1 MLMTQ
6 RLCRSNT
13 ERMVAGVCGGLA
25 AYFEIDPTIVRVVYA
40 VATALT
46 GFLPGILLYLVM
58 ALVMPPGSPGEEGQ
72 RVIAVPLGRT
82 TLAGVILVVFGG
94 LLLLGNFGLLAWWS
108 WTRLWPLLLIL
119 VGAVLLMRG
128 RA

>member
-1 MLMTQ
+1 MTQ
-6 RLCRSNT
+6 RLSRST
-13 ERMVAGVCGGLA
+13 SERMVAGVCGGLA
-25 AYFEIDPTIVRVVYA
+25 LYFDIDPTIVRVVYA

-58 ALVMPPGSPGEEGQ
+58 ALVMPSGSPGEEGQ
-72 RVIAVPLGRT
+72 SVGDMPLGRAT
-82 TLAGVILVVFGG
+82 VAGVILVVFGG

-119 VGAVLLMRG
+119 VGALLLMRG

>member
-1 MLMTQ
+1 MAQ
-6 RLCRSNT
+6 RLYRSRT
-13 ERMVAGVCGGLA
+13 ERMVSGVCGGLA
-25 AYFEIDPTIVRVVYA
+25 EYFDIDPTIVRVVYA
-40 VATALT
+40 VATVLT

-58 ALVMPPGSPGEEGQ
+58 ALVMPVGHAGEAVEG
-72 RVIAVPLGRT
+72 VAVPTSRT
-82 TLAGVILVVFGG
+82 VAAGAILVVLGA

-108 WTRLWPLLLIL
+108 WTRLWPLLLVL

>member
-1 MLMTQ
+1 MAQ
-6 RLCRSNT
+6 RLYRSRT
-13 ERMVAGVCGGLA
+13 ERMVSGVCGGLA
-25 AYFEIDPTIVRVVYA
+25 EYFDIDPTIVRVVYA
-40 VATALT
+40 VATVLT

-58 ALVMPPGSPGEEGQ
+58 ALVMPVGHAGEAVEG
-72 RVIAVPLGRT
+72 VAVPPSRT
-82 TLAGVILVVFGG
+82 VAAGAILVVLGA

-108 WTRLWPLLLIL
+108 WTRLWPLLLVL

>member
-1 MLMTQ
+1 
-6 RLCRSNT
+6 
-13 ERMVAGVCGGLA
+13 MVAGVCGGLA

-58 ALVMPPGSPGEEGQ
+58 GLVMPPGSPGEEG
-72 RVIAVPLGRT
+72 RGVTAVPLGRT
-82 TLAGVILVVFGG
+82 TVAGVILVVFGG